1 MPPLKYWA
9 FWDIHENFVFLGQ
22 TPYTL
27 KISFFRV
34 AQMQK
39 WMAPVERARNTGQE
53 NGMICYVW
61 MCGSRDIQVW
71 KSGKTADSALSAD
84 FADFQTGIYR
94 ELRIQT

>member
-9 FWDIHENFVFLGQ
+9 FWDIHEKSVFLGQ

-27 KISFFRV
+27 KITFFRV

-53 NGMICYVW
+53 NGMICYLFIYLLI
-61 MCGSRDIQVW
+61 CPA
-71 KSGKTADSALSAD
+71 KSYKIT
-84 FADFQTGIYR
+84 IYSSYHPNN
-94 ELRIQT
+94 IKKKNTQKIHIK